1 MLQRAITG
9 FFFII
14 VLVGAT
20 LLGQEVFIIFFTL
33 LGLGCLWECYQLF
46 SRDDIRPL
54 TYWGLFSGLIL
65 GALLGLHLIGLI
77 PFARLWLIVP
87 FVSAIYFIVLF
98 QKRVKPF
105 DDIAYTNLGL
115 GYAYLPFLFFVS
127 LGFVQGTFNPYIPLG
142 FLIIL
147 WSNDTGAYL
156 SGKSFGRHKLFE
168 RISPNK
174 TWEGF
179 LGGVILALFVAI
191 NLEQYFGGL
200 EKWQWAGMALIIGI
214 FGTLGDLVES
224 MLKRHLGVKDS
235 GNILPGHGG
244 FMDRF
249 DGLLL
254 AAPLVFLF
262 LLSCQ

>member
-1 MLQRAITG
+1 
-9 FFFII
+9 
-14 VLVGAT
+14 
-20 LLGQEVFIIFFTL
+20 
-33 LGLGCLWECYQLF
+33 

-115 GYAYLPFLFFVS
+115 GYSYLPFLFFVS
-127 LGFVQGTFNPYIPLG
+127 LGCIQGRFNPYISMSSLT
-142 FLIIL
+142 IL
-147 WSNDTGAYL
+147 RSKDTCAYL

-179 LGGVILALFVAI
+179 LGGVILALFVEI

-214 FGTLGDLVES
+214 FGPLGDLVDS
-224 MLKRHLGVKDS
+224 MLNRRLGVKDS
-235 GNILPGHGG
+235 WIILPGLGS

-249 DGLLL
+249 DCLLL